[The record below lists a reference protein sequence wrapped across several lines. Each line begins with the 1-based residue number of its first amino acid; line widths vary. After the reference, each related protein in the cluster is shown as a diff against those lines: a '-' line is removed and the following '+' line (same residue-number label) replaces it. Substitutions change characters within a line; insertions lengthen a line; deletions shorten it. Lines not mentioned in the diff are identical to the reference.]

1 MFKFENDEKLAQAVQ
16 SLMEKYKDDLALLAK
31 DSFLKEVGLLA
42 DKYGENRTSAEFYK
56 EYHALRLQHAPN
68 LASFDKEMQ
77 ELQEQYKKAKPT
89 AKAES
94 PEEES
99 LEPKDD
105 QNNQDALGIIKE
117 KYKDDLELLESK
129 KFQKAVEKLAE
140 KHDAESPEYQEDFA
154 ALRLKHAPN
163 LANFDKEVQELQ
175 IPLAVPEVNAAED
188 QDNKKDE

>member
-16 SLMEKYKDDLALLAK
+16 NLMEKYKDDLALLAK

-77 ELQEQYKKAKPT
+77 ELQEQYKKTSSAKV
-89 AKAES
+89 KS
-94 PEEES
+94 EEEPE
-99 LEPKDD
+99 LGPKDD
-105 QNNQDALGIIKE
+105 KKIQDELSVIKE

-129 KFQKAVEKLAE
+129 KFQKAVEKLGE
-140 KHDAESPEYQEDFA
+140 KYDKESPEYQEALA

-163 LANFDKEVQELQ
+163 LANFDKEVEELQ
-175 IPLAVPEVNAAED
+175 SSLSASELDATED
-188 QDNKKDE
+188 KV

>member
-1 MFKFENDEKLAQAVQ
+1 MFKFENDEKLAQAVKN
-16 SLMEKYKDDLALLAK
+16 LMEKYQDDLALLAK

-77 ELQEQYKKAKPT
+77 ELQEQYKKTSSAKV
-89 AKAES
+89 ES
-94 PEEES
+94 EEEQE
-99 LEPKDD
+99 LKPQNNK
-105 QNNQDALGIIKE
+105 NNQDELSVIKE

-129 KFQKAVEKLAE
+129 KFQKAVEKLGE
-140 KHDAESPEYQEDFA
+140 KYHVESPEYQEAFL

-163 LANFDKEVQELQ
+163 LANFDKEVEELQ
-175 IPLAVPEVNAAED
+175 TPLSSPELSAAD
-188 QDNKKDE
+188 DKKDESL